1 MATSTTKKVLIG
13 VGIIGLIGLGV
24 WLYRRSRK
32 PKEEQTL
39 KDVFDNLTFE
49 TGKDV
54 IKSESY
60 PYLDELADVLTKAKN
75 WKISITGHTDD
86 VGSDKFNL
94 DLSKRRA
101 NAVKNYLVSKQVPE
115 ALIIADGKGESM
127 PLVANDTPENRAK
140 NRRVEFIITKPDKTT
155 IEATK

>member
-54 IKSESY
+54 KVKAI
-60 PYLDELADVLTKAKN
+60 LILTN
-75 WKISITGHTDD
+75 WLM
-86 VGSDKFNL
+86 F
-94 DLSKRRA
+94 
-101 NAVKNYLVSKQVPE
+101 
-115 ALIIADGKGESM
+115 
-127 PLVANDTPENRAK
+127 
-140 NRRVEFIITKPDKTT
+140 
-155 IEATK
+155 